1 MIDNIQYVIS
11 KAPEATGFGIS
22 VLALDGTIVFHK
34 IWKKVITPE
43 MKRDMDEDAR
53 EYIVNEC
60 LQDTEK
66 YLHPCVHAIVDC
78 LFSSLDTY
86 DIDRM
91 YKEMYSL
98 IMAVRKHKGLS
109 VPEGY

>member
-1 MIDNIQYVIS
+1 MIDIIHYIIS
-11 KAPEATGFGIS
+11 NAPESPPFLIPI
-22 VLALDGTIVFHK
+22 LAMDGASTCRD
-34 IWKKVITPE
+34 IWKEITPK
-43 MKRDMDEDAR
+43 MKCETDEDAR

-60 LQDTEK
+60 LQDTES
-66 YLHPCVHAIVDC
+66 YLQSCVRAIVDC

-86 DIDRM
+86 DNDRM

-109 VPEGY
+109 VAEGY